1 MSNSATNETNG
12 EGGLYPIRTVS
23 DLTGVNAITLRAW
36 ERRHALFEP
45 IRQPSGH
52 RLYSQGHIDLII
64 KIVGLLDQGMRIG
77 QVKAHLEAETTP
89 RKNQQTDNI
98 WKRYLDQ
105 MTACITRFDEAG
117 LEAVCT
123 KALSLYPEATV
134 TENLMVP
141 LLKELECGWQNNKG
155 CIIEERFFSF
165 YIRNKFGARF
175 HHRLQSQNGPKIL
188 LSCVPGDRYETGLLL
203 FALAASAA
211 GYKTILLGADMPLH
225 ELPATAKK
233 TGCKAIILS
242 GRLRP
247 EPKILNRAL
256 PALTLETDIPV
267 FLGGQASVELHDVL
281 KRANVHA
288 LGTNLN
294 TSLARLGEFVSLQ
307 Q

>member
-1 MSNSATNETNG
+1 MSENTMET
-12 EGGLYPIRTVS
+12 GLYPIRTVS

-52 RLYSQGHIDLII
+52 RLYSQENIDLII
-64 KIVGLLDQGMRIG
+64 KVVGLLDQGMRIG

-89 RKNQQTDNI
+89 ETFQADNI
-98 WKRYLDQ
+98 WRRYLDQ
-105 MTACITRFDEAG
+105 MTACTIQFDEAG

-134 TENLMVP
+134 TENLLVP
-141 LLKELECGWQNNKG
+141 LLKELECGWENNKG
-155 CIIEERFFSF
+155 CIIEEHFFSF
-165 YIRNKFGARF
+165 YIRNKLGARF
-175 HHRLQSQNGPKIL
+175 HHRVQSQNGPKLL
-188 LSCVPGDRYETGLLL
+188 LSCMPGDRYEIGLLL
-203 FALAASAA
+203 FALAANAA

-247 EPKILNRAL
+247 EPKILNRSL
-256 PALTLETDIPV
+256 PELTLGTDIPV

-281 KRANVHA
+281 RRAKVHA

-294 TSLARLGEFVSLQ
+294 SGLARLAEFVPFQ
-307 Q
+307 QHA